1 MALLPPIEIESE
13 LSYAYLHAVAAK
25 AGMSCECSGR
35 HTDKMGVDA
44 TVRAAEEFTPESVL
58 TDLSLDIQLKATIAA
73 PAEKNDR
80 LSYFLKGRDRYDKLR
95 TSAVSIHRILVVLFL
110 PKDTDNWMHQTEEQ
124 LAIKKCAW
132 WVSLRGA
139 YETDNDSGVTVY
151 LPRTQVFNVQS
162 LRDIMTRLSKQEEL
176 LYDE

>member
-1 MALLPPIEIESE
+1 MALLPSIEIESE

-35 HTDKMGVDA
+35 HTDKLGIDA
-44 TVRAAEEFTPESVL
+44 VVTAAEQFTDESVL
-58 TDLSLDIQLKATIAA
+58 NDLSLAIQLKATIAA
-73 PAEKNDR
+73 PREQNGR
-80 LSYFLKGRDRYDKLR
+80 LSYTLKGIDRYDKLR
-95 TSAVSIHRILVVLFL
+95 KRAVSIPRILVVLFL
-110 PKDTDNWMHQTEEQ
+110 PKDVADWMHQTEEQ

-139 YETDNDSGVTVY
+139 PETDNESSVTVY
-151 LPRTQVFNVQS
+151 FPRSQVFNVQN
-162 LRDIMTRLSKQEEL
+162 LRDIMTRLSKLEEL